1 MGVLR
6 SIPLEHILQPELNL
20 ALRAGTRVNGTLNRA
35 ESRIRETLDGKKE
48 VRMVREIEDLRSKLK
63 AMPFIDLKKPRNT

>member
-6 SIPLEHILQPELNL
+6 SVPLEHILQPELNL
-20 ALRAGTRVNGTLNRA
+20 ALRAGTAVDGALNRA

-48 VRMVREIEDLRSKLK
+48 VWMIREIEDLRSKLN
-63 AMPFIDLKKPRNT
+63 AMPFVDLKEPRNT